1 MKGEIKTMKAQKM
14 ILYHIYDGNAYEF
27 DTMISATRFL
37 GKNNS
42 GNVALAAKGGGAEHY
57 LTIGS
62 YLVFYKED
70 FTLDNLSKRLDM
82 IKNSTRRSPV
92 VAHDLMNGSE
102 HIFRSMR
109 EASRDL
115 HLDKRTIGRSL
126 LSGREAKG
134 YIFRKQ
140 FVISIP
146 NKLPEVI
153 NHE

>member
-1 MKGEIKTMKAQKM
+1 MRGEIETMKSQKM
-14 ILYHIYDGNAYEF
+14 ILYHIYDGTAYGF
-27 DTMISATRFL
+27 DSMTDVAHYL

-42 GNVALAAKGGGAEHY
+42 GNISLAAQGGGAEHY

-70 FTLDNLSKRLDM
+70 FTLNTLAKRLNM
-82 IKNSTRRSPV
+82 LKNSTRRSPV
-92 VAHDLMNGSE
+92 VAHDLMDGSE
-102 HIFRSMR
+102 YIFRSMR